1 MSILLGSP
9 SAQADLQQQLDELVG
24 SLGVMSA
31 ATAPGVYEGQT
42 RGYLTGGG
50 LSMRL
55 PRTNLNI
62 GSASLPKI
70 RAGCEG
76 IDIYLGSF
84 SYVNADQLIAKLRA
98 IGAGALGYGFT
109 LALESISP
117 QIAGT
122 IKFWESELNKVLNS
136 NLSACQAARA
146 LVDAT
151 GLPEKIRASQIGR
164 CAGARTASGSSVDYN
179 AARQECAADP
189 ASGAVGDSEDQAMG
203 RPDRNYLWEALNG
216 LTGLDEISKELILST
231 IGTIVSANNRIDTW
245 GGLIEPEMLLDGG
258 EVRRYDC
265 DVTCLSQNIVSET
278 TTEGLVAMVRQRL
291 LGILAGIHDRNTLS
305 PSDIDF
311 VSTAPFPL
319 YRMVNALS
327 SLPPAV
333 AEAHLL
339 PWAEP
344 LALLMARHWIDETAR
359 AARQALATA
368 GIESEVQKVL
378 EERIKEVQEG
388 IRGLMFRAKYTT
400 DTILTE
406 IQRLEQLE
414 RAIAAN
420 LVKNDLAK
428 AYAFGKTRGGR

>member
-1 MSILLGSP
+1 
-9 SAQADLQQQLDELVG
+9 
-24 SLGVMSA
+24 MSA

-42 RGYLTGGG
+42 RGYMTGGG

-55 PRTNLNI
+55 PRANLNI

-84 SYVNADQLIAKLRA
+84 SYVNADQLIAKLKA

-189 ASGAVGDSEDQAMG
+189 ASGAVGDSEDQAVG

-344 LALLMARHWIDETAR
+344 LALLMVRHWIDETAR

-368 GIESEVQKVL
+368 RIESEVQKVL

-406 IQRLEQLE
+406 IQRLERLE